1 MTKNQGDDE
10 MRRFTPGFDR
20 LAEFVE
26 LARRRRAIRGF
37 REDPIPDE
45 VLVGVLEA
53 ANWAPSGANA
63 QPWEF
68 VIVRDKERQADLAEI
83 FKDETTYK
91 RTIDPEFPA
100 GGNYGEFIAAPVT
113 IVVAGDMRYERW
125 WPQIL
130 DGSREKL
137 FHHSMAACIQNL
149 HLAAAAAGLG
159 TTWVTVRGP
168 SVHRVRELLDIPSY
182 LRIGSIAPLGYP
194 DWDRNPRERS
204 RVPLEHKRHDE
215 VIDEADLPSTQD
227 IIDGRDDWIDRVYDV
242 E

>member
-1 MTKNQGDDE
+1 MTDSDV
-10 MRRFTPGFDR
+10 DR
-20 LAEFVE
+20 QRLGAGAERLEQFVE
-26 LARRRRAIRGF
+26 LARARRSIRGF
-37 REDPIPDE
+37 RGDPIPEELLD
-45 VLVGVLEA
+45 GVLEA

-68 VIVRDKERQADLAEI
+68 VVVRDDQRQAALAEI
-83 FKDETTYK
+83 FKDEVSYK
-91 RTIDPEFPA
+91 RGVDPTFPA
-100 GGNYGEFIAAPVT
+100 GGNAREFIDAPVT
-113 IVVAGDMRYERW
+113 VVIAGDTRYERW

-137 FHHSMAACIQNL
+137 FHHSMAACIQTL

-168 SVHRVRELLDIPSY
+168 SVARVRELLDVPPY

-194 DWDRNPRERS
+194 DWDRNPKERS

-215 VIDEADLPSTQD
+215 TIDEADLPRTED
-227 IIDGRDDWIDRVYDV
+227 IIEGKEGWIDRVYHS

>member
-1 MTKNQGDDE
+1 MSNKNQDG
-10 MRRFTPGFDR
+10 RRIEPGRERLSAFTD
-20 LAEFVE
+20 
-26 LARRRRAIRGF
+26 LARSRRSIRGF
-37 REDPIPDE
+37 RDEPVPDE
-45 VLVGVLEA
+45 ILDDILEA

-68 VIVRDKERQADLAEI
+68 IVVRDADRQEKLAEI

-91 RTIDPEFPA
+91 RAVDPTFPA
-100 GGNYGEFIAAPVT
+100 GGNYGEFIDAPVT
-113 IVVAGDMRYERW
+113 VVIAGDTRYERW

-168 SVHRVRELLDIPSY
+168 SVHRVRELLDVPSY
-182 LRIGSIAPLGYP
+182 LRIGSVAPLGYP
-194 DWDRNPRERS
+194 DWGRNPTERS
-204 RVPLEHKRHDE
+204 RVPLQHKRHE
-215 VIDEADLPSTQD
+215 ETIDESDLPSTQD
-227 IIDGRDDWIDRVYDV
+227 IVDGKDDWIDRVYDTD
-242 E
+242 